1 MTDRT
6 LVEKKLALIV
16 SAVSDLR
23 RLARLE
29 VMRHDVREE
38 RFIEH
43 TLQLAVQAAL
53 DVASHIVSDESLG
66 EPETNR
72 ELFDLL
78 ARAAWISPEL
88 AGHLS
93 RMAGFR
99 NVLVHGYDD
108 VDLAVVEDIVRHRLD
123 DMLQFVT
130 VVNQRLT
137 HDRRGAGDPS
147 RG

>member
-6 LVEKKLALIV
+6 LVEKKLAAIV

-23 RLARLE
+23 RLAHVEAL
-29 VMRHDVREE
+29 RHDVREE

-43 TLQLAVQAAL
+43 TLQLAMQAAL

-66 EPETNR
+66 EPQTNR
-72 ELFDLL
+72 HLFDLL
-78 ARAAWISPEL
+78 ARAGWLDAAL
-88 AGHLS
+88 ADQLS

-108 VDLAVVEDIVRHRLD
+108 VDLAVVEDIVHHRLD
-123 DMLQFVT
+123 DLLQFVA
-130 VVNQRLT
+130 VVSRRL
-137 HDRRGAGDPS
+137 
-147 RG
+147 

>member
-6 LVEKKLALIV
+6 RVEKKLAAIV

-23 RLARLE
+23 RLARVDQL
-29 VMRHDVREE
+29 RHDVREE

-43 TLQLAVQAAL
+43 TLQLAMQATL

-66 EPETNR
+66 EPQTNR
-72 ELFDLL
+72 HLFDLL
-78 ARAAWISPEL
+78 VRAGWIDDAL
-88 AGHLS
+88 AAHLS

-108 VDLAVVEDIVRHRLD
+108 VDLVVVEEIVRHRLD
-123 DMLQFVT
+123 DLLQFVA
-130 VVNQRLT
+130 VVSQRL
-137 HDRRGAGDPS
+137 
-147 RG
+147 

>member
-1 MTDRT
+1 MTDRA
-6 LVEKKLALIV
+6 LVEKKLATIV

-23 RLARLE
+23 RLARIDQL
-29 VMRHDVREE
+29 RHDVREE

-43 TLQLAVQAAL
+43 TLQVAMQAAL

-66 EPETNR
+66 EPQTNR
-72 ELFDLL
+72 HLFDLL
-78 ARAAWISPEL
+78 ARAGWIDGAL
-88 AGHLS
+88 AAHLS

-123 DMLQFVT
+123 DLLQFVA
-130 VVNQRLT
+130 VVGRRL
-137 HDRRGAGDPS
+137 
-147 RG
+147 